1 MGWAARDFRSA
12 NEKTGSFLKRFRAA
26 LKRSESVD
34 LFLSTYENKL
44 DAKGRVSVPAPY
56 RSVLERNRSPLYI
69 YKSLTLPC
77 LEGCGPERIS
87 QIVDAIDDMDSL
99 SKEAEVLQTML
110 FSAQE
115 MKIDSDGRMLLPA
128 EFVEFAELDGVAL
141 FAGIGR
147 SFQIWRPD
155 RHQQRELESREQAS
169 ERGVPRLTLGRRG
182 GQGDR

>member
-1 MGWAARDFRSA
+1 
-12 NEKTGSFLKRFRAA
+12 
-26 LKRSESVD
+26 VD

-87 QIVDAIDDMDSL
+87 QIVDAIDEMDSL

-128 EFVEFAELDGVAL
+128 EFVDFAGLDGVAL

-155 RHQQRELESREQAS
+155 RHQQREQESRQKAGQQ
-169 ERGVPRLTLGRRG
+169 GVPRLTLGRRG
-182 GQGDR
+182 TQGDR

>member
-1 MGWAARDFRSA
+1 M
-12 NEKTGSFLKRFRAA
+12 
-26 LKRSESVD
+26 D

-128 EFVEFAELDGVAL
+128 EFVEFAELEGVAL

-155 RHQQRELESREQAS
+155 RHQQREQVTREQAGAG
-169 ERGVPRLTLGRRG
+169 GVPRLTLGRRG
-182 GQGDR
+182 SQGDR

>member
-1 MGWAARDFRSA
+1 M
-12 NEKTGSFLKRFRAA
+12 
-26 LKRSESVD
+26 D

-87 QIVDAIDDMDSL
+87 QIVDAIDEMDSL

-128 EFVEFAELDGVAL
+128 EFVDFAGLDGVAL

-155 RHQQRELESREQAS
+155 RHQQREQESRQKAGQQ
-169 ERGVPRLTLGRRG
+169 GVPRLTLGRRG
-182 GQGDR
+182 TQGDR

>member
-1 MGWAARDFRSA
+1 M
-12 NEKTGSFLKRFRAA
+12 
-26 LKRSESVD
+26 D

-44 DAKGRVSVPAPY
+44 DAKGRVSVPAPF
-56 RSVLERNRSPLYI
+56 RSVLDRNRSPLYI

-77 LEGCGPERIS
+77 LEGCGPTRIG
-87 QIVDAIDDMDSL
+87 QIVDAIDEMDSL

-115 MKIDSDGRMLLPA
+115 MKIDSDGRMLLP
-128 EFVEFAELDGVAL
+128 VEFIAFADLDGMAL

-155 RHQQRELESREQAS
+155 LHQSREKDTRQKATQQ
-169 ERGVPRLTLGRRG
+169 GVPRMTLSRRG
-182 GQGDR
+182 AQGEG

>member
-1 MGWAARDFRSA
+1 M
-12 NEKTGSFLKRFRAA
+12 
-26 LKRSESVD
+26 D

-87 QIVDAIDDMDSL
+87 QIVDAIDEMDSL

-128 EFVEFAELDGVAL
+128 EFVDFAGLDGGAL

-155 RHQQRELESREQAS
+155 RHQQREQESRQKAGQQ
-169 ERGVPRLTLGRRG
+169 GVPRLTLGRRG
-182 GQGDR
+182 TQGDR

>member
-1 MGWAARDFRSA
+1 M
-12 NEKTGSFLKRFRAA
+12 
-26 LKRSESVD
+26 D

-128 EFVEFAELDGVAL
+128 EFVEFAELEGVAL

-155 RHQQRELESREQAS
+155 RHQQREQVTREQAGA
-169 ERGVPRLTLGRRG
+169 RGVPRLTLGRRG
-182 GQGDR
+182 SQGDR

>member
-1 MGWAARDFRSA
+1 M
-12 NEKTGSFLKRFRAA
+12 
-26 LKRSESVD
+26 D

-128 EFVEFAELDGVAL
+128 EFVEFAELEGVAL

-155 RHQQRELESREQAS
+155 RHQQREQVTRKQAGT
-169 ERGVPRLTLGRRG
+169 RGVPRLTLGRRG
-182 GQGDR
+182 SQGDR

>member
-1 MGWAARDFRSA
+1 M
-12 NEKTGSFLKRFRAA
+12 
-26 LKRSESVD
+26 D

-56 RSVLERNRSPLYI
+56 RSVLDRNRSPLYI

-128 EFVEFAELDGVAL
+128 EFIEFAELESVVL

-155 RHQQRELESREQAS
+155 RHQQREQESREQAGT
-169 ERGVPRLTLGRRG
+169 RGVPRLTLGRRG

>member
-1 MGWAARDFRSA
+1 M
-12 NEKTGSFLKRFRAA
+12 
-26 LKRSESVD
+26 D
-34 LFLSTYENKL
+34 LFLSTYENKV
-44 DAKGRVSVPAPY
+44 DAKGRVSVPAPF
-56 RSVLERNRSPLYI
+56 RSVLDRNRNALYI

-77 LEGCGPERIS
+77 LEGCGPDRIA

-128 EFVEFAELDGVAL
+128 EFIVFANLDGMAL

-147 SFQIWRPD
+147 SFQVWRPD
-155 RHQQRELESREQAS
+155 RHQAREKDTRQKAS
-169 ERGVPRLTLGRRG
+169 QQGVPRLTLGRRG
-182 GQGDR
+182 PQQGGG

>member
-1 MGWAARDFRSA
+1 M
-12 NEKTGSFLKRFRAA
+12 
-26 LKRSESVD
+26 D

-44 DAKGRVSVPAPY
+44 DTKGRVSVPASY

-87 QIVDAIDDMDSL
+87 QIVDAIDEMDSL
-99 SKEAEVLQTML
+99 SNDAEVLQTML

-115 MKIDSDGRMLLPA
+115 MKIDSDGRILMPS
-128 EFVEFAELDGVAL
+128 EFIAFAELDGVAL

-155 RHQQRELESREQAS
+155 RHQQREKASREQAS
-169 ERGVPRLTLGRRG
+169 QKGVPRLTLSRRG
-182 GQGDR
+182 VQGER

>member
-1 MGWAARDFRSA
+1 M
-12 NEKTGSFLKRFRAA
+12 
-26 LKRSESVD
+26 D

-44 DAKGRVSVPAPY
+44 DSKGRISVPAPF
-56 RSVLERNRSPLYI
+56 RSVLDSSGSPLYI

-77 LEGCGPERIS
+77 LEGCGPGRIA
-87 QIVDAIDDMDSL
+87 QIVDAIDEMDSL
-99 SKEAEVLQTML
+99 SKDAEILQTML

-128 EFVEFAELDGVAL
+128 EFVAFAGLDGMAL

-155 RHQQRELESREQAS
+155 RHQSRERDTRQQVS
-169 ERGVPRLTLGRRG
+169 KQGVPRLTLGRRG
-182 GQGDR
+182 T